1 MARRASPGL
10 PPGKLNVFGPR
21 IQKFR
26 MERNWSQ
33 VQFLLRL
40 RKLGWNIQPSVLA
53 NIETGQRS
61 LTDNEL
67 VLLLRALN
75 KTLADLR

>member
-1 MARRASPGL
+1 
-10 PPGKLNVFGPR
+10 
-21 IQKFR
+21 
-26 MERNWSQ
+26 MERGWSQ

-40 RKLGWNIQPSVLA
+40 RKLDWNIQPSVLA
-53 NIETGQRS
+53 NIETGRRS